1 MEQQLCDRAIRLSC
15 HPTSKEK
22 FTAAGPRCEATPK
35 TLFDPRWLRSDLK
48 ADTLRHS
55 GCCSGGVSLCFWSSG
70 QGRFFLVEG
79 AVFEH

>member
-55 GCCSGGVSLCFWSSG
+55 GCCSGGAVG
-70 QGRFFLVEG
+70 AAGRGG
-79 AVFEH
+79 AATANSMAFHKAMV